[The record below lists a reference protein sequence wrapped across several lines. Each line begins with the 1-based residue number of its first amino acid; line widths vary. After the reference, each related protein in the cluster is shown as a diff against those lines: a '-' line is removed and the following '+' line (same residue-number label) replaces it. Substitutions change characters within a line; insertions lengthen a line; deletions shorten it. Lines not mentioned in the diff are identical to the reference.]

1 MNKKQRIKQ
10 GQNLVNLIHP
20 EMVGKERTEQIKF
33 KAILLGILIPK
44 MK

>member
-20 EMVGKERTEQIKF
+20 EMIGKERTDKVKTTQ
-33 KAILLGILIPK
+33 LGTLIRK